1 MIVFAMNK
9 KAFIKSRL
17 QMIGTFLISTSLL
30 FLLSFLVL
38 QNLLADINYQ
48 KYLAARNT
56 AQSNKQL
63 DYIINALSFNKS
75 NPEYLYECGKSMY
88 ELKTRTSSA
97 KSITSQAK
105 IDAEETS
112 LTLKN
117 LHRLERWME
126 NSNNPDL
133 IPLSL
138 CEDSLRNNPLNAE
151 AYLIAGLMYAELSP
165 SDNNDDFFN
174 MACIM
179 DANNISNHYS
189 IGTYYLWNWNL
200 EKALEE
206 FRKIFAIAN
215 SSGMFLSQYY
225 NNILQ
230 QASAFNSEYTFLAKI
245 NPSSYKAFLSLAT
258 FLKNRNEW
266 HDSKQAYCR
275 AIKLA
280 PLDAK
285 ADVIYR
291 FALACRT
298 NNDVEEIL
306 RLNSEYQST
315 IASNGKIN
323 KLFNLIAAKALYT
336 NKEYEEAINKAEYL
350 IGISPHD
357 HEPYLYKGLSLIKL
371 GEKADG
377 IYYMAKAAQL
387 KPDNINIRLT
397 LATSYESVGQLN
409 SAINEWQHIL
419 QLAKN
424 DTKYSS
430 YYSRALN
437 NIIRLKTK
445 QQKGISL
452 P

>member
-1 MIVFAMNK
+1 MVGM
-9 KAFIKSRL
+9 
-17 QMIGTFLISTSLL
+17 FLISSSLL
-30 FLLSFLVL
+30 FLLSFLVI

-48 KYLAARNT
+48 KYLAARNI
-56 AQSNKQL
+56 AHSNRQF
-63 DYIINALSFNKS
+63 DYIINALSFNKL
-75 NPEYLYECGKSMY
+75 NPEYLYECGKIIY

-97 KSITSQAK
+97 KSISSQAK
-105 IDAEETS
+105 INGEETP

-117 LHRLERWME
+117 LHRLERLMR
-126 NSNNPDL
+126 NNTNPDL
-133 IPLSL
+133 IPFSL
-138 CEDSLRNNPLNAE
+138 CEDSLRNNPLNGE
-151 AYLIAGLMYAELSP
+151 AYLTLGLMCAELYP
-165 SDNNDDFFN
+165 SDNNDGFFN
-174 MACIM
+174 MACTM
-179 DANNISNHYS
+179 DPNNISTHYS

-206 FRKIFAIAN
+206 FREIFIIAN

-225 NNILQ
+225 RNILQ
-230 QASAFNSEYTFLAKI
+230 QASAFNSEYAFLAKI

-258 FLKNRNEW
+258 FLKNKNRW
-266 HDSKQAYCR
+266 HDSKEAYRR
-275 AIKLA
+275 ATKLA
-280 PLDAK
+280 PVDAK

-291 FALACRT
+291 FALACST

-306 RLNSEYQST
+306 QLSSEYQST
-315 IASNGKIN
+315 IASNSNIN
-323 KLFNLIAAKALYT
+323 KLFNIIAAKTLYA

-350 IGISPHD
+350 IEIIPYD

-371 GEKADG
+371 GKKADG
-377 IYYMAKAAQL
+377 IYHLTKAAKL

-397 LATSYESVGQLN
+397 LATSYESVEQLN

-430 YYSRALN
+430 YYSRALD

-445 QQKGISL
+445 QKRGISL